1 MKTGIAIGK
10 LMVLRTL
17 IKAARHGNNDRSVW
31 VACERDNA
39 EAIEMAIEALKEKEE
54 KTDGISE
61 ANEGSGDA
69 EEPAE
74 RETETASPVS
84 GA

>member
-17 IKAARHGNNDRSVW
+17 IIAARHQNNDQTVW
-31 VACERDNA
+31 VACDRDNA
-39 EAIEMAIEALKEKEE
+39 EAIEMAIEALKKEG

-61 ANEGSGDA
+61 ANEGRGDA

>member
-17 IKAARHGNNDRSVW
+17 IIAARHGNNDQTVW
-31 VACERDNA
+31 VACDRDNA
-39 EAIEMAIEALKEKEE
+39 EAIEMAIEALKKEG

-61 ANEGSGDA
+61 ANEGRGDA

>member
-17 IKAARHGNNDRSVW
+17 IKAARHGNNDQTVW
-31 VACERDNA
+31 VACDRDNA
-39 EAIEMAIEALKEKEE
+39 EAIEMAIEALKKEE

-61 ANEGSGDA
+61 ATEGRRDA

>member
-17 IKAARHGNNDRSVW
+17 IIAARHQNNDQCVW
-31 VACERDNA
+31 VACDRDNA
-39 EAIEMAIEALKEKEE
+39 EAIEMAIEALKKEG

-61 ANEGSGDA
+61 TCEGRGDA

-74 RETETASPVS
+74 RAAETASAVP

>member
-17 IKAARHGNNDRSVW
+17 IKAARHGNNDQTVW
-31 VACERDNA
+31 VACDRDNA
-39 EAIEMAIEALKEKEE
+39 EAIEMAVEALKKEG

-61 ANEGSGDA
+61 ENEGRGDA

>member
-17 IKAARHGNNDRSVW
+17 IIAARHQNNDQCVW
-31 VACERDNA
+31 VACDRDNA
-39 EAIEMAIEALKEKEE
+39 EAIEMAIEALKKEE
-54 KTDGISE
+54 KTDGISK
-61 ANEGSGDA
+61 ANESSGDA

-74 RETETASPVS
+74 RAAETASAVP

>member
-10 LMVLRTL
+10 LMVLRTM
-17 IKAARHGNNDRSVW
+17 IKAARHQNNDQTVW
-31 VACERDNA
+31 VACDRDNA
-39 EAIEMAIEALKEKEE
+39 EAIEMAIEALKKEG
-54 KTDGISE
+54 KADGISE
-61 ANEGSGDA
+61 ANKGRGDA

-74 RETETASPVS
+74 REAETASPVS

>member
-17 IKAARHGNNDRSVW
+17 IIAARHKNNDQTVW
-31 VACERDNA
+31 VACDRDNA
-39 EAIEMAIEALKEKEE
+39 EAIEMAIEALKKEE

-61 ANEGSGDA
+61 ATEGRGDA